1 MHCPTLASAC
11 RVMMSNQSPRTRIEC
26 IGCSVST
33 ISVGANTIPCDPDTR
48 AGGDDDINAIRE
60 PCISNE
66 VSANWLLISG
76 QTVHNFM
83 KRPKSFGVVREAA
96 TVRALTS
103 QYGDSPRRCSDERRS
118 GSTKLRMCP
127 FAYPIQVTSAV
138 RLSCGARCF
147 PDSSA
152 ISTPDSRA
160 INSVQRS

>member
-11 RVMMSNQSPRTRIEC
+11 RVIMWNQSPRTRIEC

-33 ISVGANTIPCDPDTR
+33 ISVGANTIPCAPDIR
-48 AGGDDDINAIRE
+48 AGGDDDINPIRE

-103 QYGDSPRRCSDERRS
+103 QYGATALGVAATNGEAVLLNYVCVRS
-118 GSTKLRMCP
+118 HIRS
-127 FAYPIQVTSAV
+127 
-138 RLSCGARCF
+138 RLHR
-147 PDSSA
+147 
-152 ISTPDSRA
+152 
-160 INSVQRS
+160 Q